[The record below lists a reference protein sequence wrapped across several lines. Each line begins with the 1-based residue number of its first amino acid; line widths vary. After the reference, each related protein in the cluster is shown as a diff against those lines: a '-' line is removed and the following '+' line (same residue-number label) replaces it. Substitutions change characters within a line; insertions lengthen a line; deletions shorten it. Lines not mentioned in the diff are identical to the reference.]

1 MYIYHVTEMKL
12 IFVKTVFWGF
22 ELQSCKL
29 KVNILAYL
37 IVLIRW
43 NTLPN
48 PTFFFITV
56 APEVTIDG
64 GEQQF
69 VVVGNE
75 IQLTCHYNTS
85 PPVSEVSWEKDGI
98 VISRNGSVVVGARTN
113 ITHFN
118 DSTVQLTLVQ
128 SILSDSGNYT
138 CVVTNRID
146 NSSATASVIIQ
157 GQLEQFIYFPKR
169 VFICSCKDIWQT
181 NSRTQRNN
189 FKQIFKNISFESLK
203 LHRQCRK
210 RLSNL
215 TILLVWNKDTSVRY
229 QSHCD
234 THPHLL

>member
-1 MYIYHVTEMKL
+1 MYCKDGIYQLHVLVGFVDLFVRTSLPSIKLIETETKIQESILRVYMYIYHVTEMKL
-12 IFVKTVFWGF
+12 FFVKTVFRGF
-22 ELQSCKL
+22 EFQSYKL
-29 KVNILAYL
+29 KVNILAFL

-43 NTLPN
+43 NMLLS

-128 SILSDSGNYT
+128 SILSDSGDYT

-146 NSSATASVIIQ
+146 NSSTTASVIIQ
-157 GQLEQFIYFPKR
+157 G
-169 VFICSCKDIWQT
+169 
-181 NSRTQRNN
+181 
-189 FKQIFKNISFESLK
+189 
-203 LHRQCRK
+203 
-210 RLSNL
+210 
-215 TILLVWNKDTSVRY
+215 
-229 QSHCD
+229 
-234 THPHLL
+234 

>member
-1 MYIYHVTEMKL
+1 MEHVTE
-12 IFVKTVFWGF
+12 
-22 ELQSCKL
+22 S
-29 KVNILAYL
+29 NI
-37 IVLIRW
+37 
-43 NTLPN
+43 
-48 PTFFFITV
+48 FFFISV

-98 VISRNGSVVVGARTN
+98 VISRNGSVVVGARRN

-146 NSSATASVIIQ
+146 NLSATALVIIQ
-157 GQLEQFIYFPKR
+157 G
-169 VFICSCKDIWQT
+169 
-181 NSRTQRNN
+181 
-189 FKQIFKNISFESLK
+189 
-203 LHRQCRK
+203 
-210 RLSNL
+210 
-215 TILLVWNKDTSVRY
+215 
-229 QSHCD
+229 
-234 THPHLL
+234 